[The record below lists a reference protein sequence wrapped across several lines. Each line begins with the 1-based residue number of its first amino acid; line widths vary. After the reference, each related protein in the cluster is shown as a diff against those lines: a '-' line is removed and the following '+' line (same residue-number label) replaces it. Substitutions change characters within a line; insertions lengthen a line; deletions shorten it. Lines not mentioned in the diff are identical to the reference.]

1 MTKRYVI
8 FQVTNRERHLSRKFI
23 KIVDSIAQANVYSIM
38 HKFGEFTRN
47 EKHGD
52 AWETEV
58 QAYEINNIFAGLTQL
73 IALEYDDIYLKSEH
87 DDSDE
92 AENAD

>member
-1 MTKRYVI
+1 MTKKYVI
-8 FQVTNRERHLSRKFI
+8 FQVTNRDHHLNRKFI
-23 KIVDSIAQANVYSIM
+23 KIVDSIAQANVYGIL
-38 HKFGEFTRN
+38 HKFGEFTQN
-47 EKHGD
+47 KKHAD

-58 QAYEINNIFAGLTQL
+58 QAYEVNGLFAGLTQL